1 MKKLVDAVRAY
12 KNSQEYLTLDD
23 ITTLISLIDTYD
35 IRIESSHII
44 GSEEKSV
51 NLTTVHKAK

>member
-12 KNSQEYLTLDD
+12 KSSKEYLTLEDAT
-23 ITTLISLIDTYD
+23 ILLSLIETYD
-35 IRIESSHII
+35 IQIESSHII